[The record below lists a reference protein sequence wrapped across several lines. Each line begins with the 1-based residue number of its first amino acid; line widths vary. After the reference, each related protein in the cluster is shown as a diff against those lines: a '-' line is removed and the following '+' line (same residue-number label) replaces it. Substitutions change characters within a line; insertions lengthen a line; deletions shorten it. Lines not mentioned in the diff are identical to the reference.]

1 MLDDQDEGT
10 RVGVW
15 VTLSLIT
22 FLLFGLIG
30 GLVLR
35 QMDKQRTPAPT
46 ASVVVMEE
54 VLIEGPITGDLAGTV
69 YFEVG
74 AADLPAGAEVELG
87 KVKAALDAAPARKLV
102 LSGFHDATGDALQ
115 NAELAK
121 QRAKSVRDALKIAG
135 VDGARIGLRKPE
147 STTGDGTDQQAR
159 RVELRLV
166 D

>member
-10 RVGVW
+10 RAGVW

-22 FLLFGLIG
+22 LLLFGLVG
-30 GLVLR
+30 GLALR
-35 QMDKQRTPAPT
+35 QMNKQRAPASAPVE
-46 ASVVVMEE
+46 VVVEE
-54 VLIEGPITGDLAGTV
+54 VLIEGPIAGELAGTV
-69 YFEVG
+69 YFDVG
-74 AADLPAGAEVELG
+74 VAELPAGAEVELG
-87 KVKAALDAAPARKLV
+87 KVKAALDAAPNRKLV
-102 LSGFHDATGDALQ
+102 LSGFHDATGDAAK

-121 QRAKSVRDALKIAG
+121 QRAKSVRDAMKIAG

-147 STTGDGTDQQAR
+147 STTGDGTEQQAR